1 MLRNDINKTICMI
14 AMASYPG
21 DPRIRRQAEAL
32 EKKGYKVD
40 IICRY
45 SPSIKQ
51 KSREKSGGIT
61 VYKQKS
67 REEFGGITAYRIMNA
82 PNQENRINYLIQSIL
97 FIIVAFMRLSL
108 LSLKKK
114 YSLIQVHNL
123 PDYLIFVGILHKL
136 FGVKLILD
144 IHDPSVDL
152 FEEKWPGKK
161 NKLFKYIIKISERY
175 SCKLSDHIITVTS
188 MCKEK
193 LVERGNPADKISL
206 ILNTAN
212 ESIFKFNMHRNFTK
226 INEGVKILY
235 YGTIAERQG
244 LHNAVKAMHHLI
256 KDIPNSTLDIY
267 GIYEMSY
274 RKKLESLNTELN
286 LENNVI
292 LHGSIIREQ
301 IPDIINEHDIGIVP
315 HPCTEYLNLSLPTKA
330 FEYVTSG
337 LPVVSTRI
345 ESLFKTLNDDCI
357 TYVENGNP
365 KDLSEAIKY
374 LCLNP
379 EVRKSRVDSAYKSMK
394 EISGHVMNKRYV
406 DLIDKMIT
414 PQ

>member
-1 MLRNDINKTICMI
+1 MSRNNINKTICMI

-32 EKKGYKVD
+32 EKRGYKVD

-45 SPSIKQ
+45 SPSIN
-51 KSREKSGGIT
+51 
-61 VYKQKS
+61 QKS
-67 REEFGGITAYRIMNA
+67 REEYGDITAYRIMNA
-82 PNQENRINYLIQSIL
+82 PSQENKINYFLQSIL
-97 FIIVAFMRLSL
+97 FITIAFIRLNL

-161 NKLFKYIIKISERY
+161 NKIFKYFIKIGERY
-175 SCKLSDHIITVTS
+175 SCKLADHLITVTS

-193 LVERGNPADKISL
+193 LVERGNPSNKITL
-206 ILNTAN
+206 ILNAAN
-212 ESIFKFNMHRNFTK
+212 ETIFTFNKLRNFTK
-226 INEGVKILY
+226 ITEGVKILY

-244 LHNAVKAMHHLI
+244 LHNAVKAMKYLL
-256 KDIPNSTLDIY
+256 KDIPNSSLNIY
-267 GIYEMSY
+267 GIYETSY
-274 RKKLESLNTELN
+274 RKKLENLNEELN

-315 HPCTEYLNLSLPTKA
+315 HPCTTYSNLSLPTKA

-345 ESLFKTLNDDCI
+345 ESLFKTLNDNCI

-365 KDLSEAIKY
+365 KDLSEAIKFI
-374 LCLNP
+374 CLNP
-379 EVRKSRVDSAYKSMK
+379 EVRKSRTDLAYQAIK
-394 EISGHVMNKRYV
+394 EISGQVMNKRYI
-406 DLIDKMIT
+406 DLIDKIIIS
-414 PQ
+414 Q

>member
-1 MLRNDINKTICMI
+1 MVREKNNKTICMI

-32 EKKGYKVD
+32 EKRGYKVD

-45 SPSIKQ
+45 ASSI
-51 KSREKSGGIT
+51 
-61 VYKQKS
+61 KQKS
-67 REEFGGITAYRIMNA
+67 REEFGNITAYRIMHA
-82 PNQENRINYLIQSIL
+82 PSKENRISYFLQSIL
-97 FIIVAFMRLSL
+97 FMAKAFIRLNL

-114 YSLIQVHNL
+114 YSLIQAHNL

-152 FEEKWPGKK
+152 FEEKWPGRK

-175 SCKLSDHIITVTS
+175 SCKLSDHLITVTN

-212 ESIFKFNMHRNFTK
+212 ESIFKFNMHRNFAK

-244 LHNAVKAMHHLI
+244 LHNAVQAMDYLV

-274 RKKLESLNTELN
+274 RKKLENLKKELK
-286 LENNVI
+286 LESNVNF
-292 LHGSIIREQ
+292 HGPIIREQ

-345 ESLFKTLNDDCI
+345 ESLFKTLDDNCI

-365 KDLSEAIKY
+365 KDLSDAIKY
-374 LCLNP
+374 ICLNP
-379 EVRKSRVDSAYKSMK
+379 EARKLRVDAAYQAIK
-394 EISGHVMNKRYV
+394 EISGEVMNKRYV